1 LLDSPLRHVTA
12 LGINMADAADDAPP
26 PPPKQ
31 SSGFMGILTNGV
43 GIFVLTLAAVIA
55 GGFINAKLH
64 PLPDLQLDKDGKI
77 KAIVPVAAAPHGA
90 EGGAGKVALY
100 YAIDPPLVVN
110 FEDGS
115 AVRFLQITMEIMAR
129 DQKAIESVQ
138 KNIPLIRNNLLLLM
152 SNRNYQSMMSREGKE
167 KLRQEALTEIRA
179 VQKKEGGPDVDDLLF
194 TSFVVQ

>member
-1 LLDSPLRHVTA
+1 
-12 LGINMADAADDAPP
+12 MADAADDASPP
-26 PPPKQ
+26 APKK
-31 SSGFMGILTNGV
+31 SGGFAGTLINGA
-43 GIFVLTLAAVIA
+43 GIFVLSLVAVVI

-77 KAIVPVAAAPHGA
+77 KAIVPVAASAHGE
-90 EGGAGKVALY
+90 EGGAGKAAVY

-115 AVRFLQITMEIMAR
+115 AVRFLQITMEIMAH
-129 DQKAIESVQ
+129 DPKAIDSVQ

-167 KLRQEALTEIRA
+167 KLRQEALAEIRA
-179 VQKKEGGPDVDDLLF
+179 VQKKESGLDVDDLLF

>member
-1 LLDSPLRHVTA
+1 MGTLVNG
-12 LGINMADAADDAPP
+12 LGIFA
-26 PPPKQ
+26 
-31 SSGFMGILTNGV
+31 
-43 GIFVLTLAAVIA
+43 LTLVAVVL

-64 PLPDLQLDKDGKI
+64 PLPDLKMDKDGKI
-77 KAIVPVAAAPHGA
+77 TAIVPVVVAAKAA
-90 EGGAGKVALY
+90 EGGGTGKPSVY

-115 AVRFLQITMEIMAR
+115 AVRFLQITMEIMAH
-129 DQKAIESVQ
+129 DEKAIESVQ

-167 KLRQEALTEIRA
+167 KLRQEALAEVRA
-179 VQKKEGGPDVDDLLF
+179 VQKKEGGPDVDDVLF

>member
-1 LLDSPLRHVTA
+1 
-12 LGINMADAADDAPP
+12 MADAADDAPP
-26 PPPKQ
+26 PAPKK
-31 SSGFMGILTNGV
+31 SGGMGSMMNGI
-43 GIFVLTLAAVIA
+43 GIFVLTLLAVVV

-64 PLPDLQLDKDGKI
+64 PLPEMQLDKDGKI
-77 KAIVPVAAAPHGA
+77 RAIMSGASSAHGE
-90 EGGAGKVALY
+90 EGGASNAAVY

-115 AVRFLQITMEIMAR
+115 VVRFLQITMEVMAH
-129 DQKAIESVQ
+129 DQKAIDSVQ

-152 SNRNYQSMMSREGKE
+152 SNRNYQTMMSREGKE

>member
-1 LLDSPLRHVTA
+1 MGDRMKYLPLIWAA
-12 LGINMADAADDAPP
+12 LVRR
-26 PPPKQ
+26 K
-31 SSGFMGILTNGV
+31 LRT
-43 GIFVLTLAAVIA
+43 VLTLLAVIV
-55 GGFINAKLH
+55 GGFVNAKLH
-64 PLPDLQLDKDGKI
+64 PLPDMRLDKDGRI
-77 KAIVPVAAAPHGA
+77 TAIVPEAKGGGHGE
-90 EGGAGKVALY
+90 EGAAGKASVY

-115 AVRFLQITMEIMAR
+115 AVRFLQITMEIMAH

-167 KLRQEALTEIRA
+167 KLRQEALTEVRE
-179 VQKKEGGPDVDDLLF
+179 VQKKEGGPDIDDLLF

>member
-1 LLDSPLRHVTA
+1 
-12 LGINMADAADDAPP
+12 MADAADDAPP
-26 PPPKQ
+26 PPPKK
-31 SSGFMGILTNGV
+31 SGGFMGTLVNGI
-43 GIFVLTLAAVIA
+43 GIFALTLGAVVV

-77 KAIVPVAAAPHGA
+77 KAIATAGAAGHGG
-90 EGGAGKVALY
+90 EGEAGTAAVY

-115 AVRFLQITMEIMAR
+115 AVRFLQITMELMAH
-129 DQKAIESVQ
+129 DPKAIDSAQ

-152 SNRNYQSMMSREGKE
+152 SNRNYQTLMSREGKE
-167 KLRQEALTEIRA
+167 KLRQEALAEVRA
-179 VQKKEGGPDVDDLLF
+179 VQKKEGGPDIDDVLF